1 MKARAYTADWGDPLH
16 SARVGSEPTMTDLPE
31 GWYNDGSG
39 RMRWWTGQAWSEHI
53 HPSSD
58 STAPAGAA
66 VASRA
71 PNTRLPKWPFIVGGV
86 FVVLVMGGVV
96 AVFLFA
102 SWISGLITAPGTPG
116 GTVAA
121 YAQAIDDDD
130 CDLFFS
136 VTSDEFRAAGG
147 IDDCADFSAAVESAR
162 EAGTDR
168 SIDVLGF
175 STSNDTATVN
185 ARESLRGEDDDDV
198 VRRYALR
205 DVDGAWRITGV
216 TTDDD

>member
-1 MKARAYTADWGDPLH
+1 
-16 SARVGSEPTMTDLPE
+16 MTDLPE

-39 RMRWWTGQAWSEHI
+39 RMRWWTGQSWSESVAA
-53 HPSSD
+53 P
-58 STAPAGAA
+58 TAT
-66 VASRA
+66 
-71 PNTRLPKWPFIVGGV
+71 PNKRLPKWPFVVGGV
-86 FVVLVMGGVV
+86 VVVLVVV
-96 AVFLFA
+96 GIAAVVLFA

-147 IDDCADFSAAVESAR
+147 VDDCVDFSTGVQSAR
-162 EAGTDR
+162 DTGTDR

-185 ARESLRGEDDDDV
+185 ARESLRGEDDDV

-205 DVDGAWRITGV
+205 DVDGAWQITGV
-216 TTDDD
+216 TTTDD